1 MFKSLFDQEWLL
13 NVNKIRNQV
22 IAEQAERKAI
32 LKGNR
37 FYVNKKHNLNRKVGL
52 KNGVYK

>member
-37 FYVNKKHNLNRKVGL
+37 FYVNKKHNLNRKTGL